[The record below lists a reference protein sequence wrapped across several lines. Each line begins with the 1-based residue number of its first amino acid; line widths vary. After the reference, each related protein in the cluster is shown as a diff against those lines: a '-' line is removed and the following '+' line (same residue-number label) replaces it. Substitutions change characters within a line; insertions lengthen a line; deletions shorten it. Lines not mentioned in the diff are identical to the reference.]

1 MLCAAELLMMKEKA
15 EKDWEK
21 EQERLNA
28 ECALEFI
35 EIVENTIK
43 FCEEKIGKD
52 LEEKAEKRLALEV
65 NYRINIYCDRLGN
78 KLFKLVQLDTV
89 RYADGTPSYSP
100 KGNSYSVVALEE
112 FLQSYCYKIEYKEGS
127 YREYGSGYRSCS
139 NLIITI

>member
-65 NYRINIYCDRLGN
+65 NYRINIYCD
-78 KLFKLVQLDTV
+78 
-89 RYADGTPSYSP
+89 
-100 KGNSYSVVALEE
+100 
-112 FLQSYCYKIEYKEGS
+112 
-127 YREYGSGYRSCS
+127 
-139 NLIITI
+139 